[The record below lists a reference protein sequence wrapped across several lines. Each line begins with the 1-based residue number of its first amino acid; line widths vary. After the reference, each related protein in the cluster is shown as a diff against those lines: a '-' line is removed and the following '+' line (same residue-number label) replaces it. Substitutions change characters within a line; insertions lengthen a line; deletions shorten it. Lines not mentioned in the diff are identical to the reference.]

1 MGVGVATRTVEE
13 RRHHPGRGAAG
24 LDGVLRALRAPGPG
38 PCRTSGAASC
48 GTWLCSA
55 VVTDV
60 RDGGSRG
67 AVVSAEGEPDPEFDP
82 DPEFEAVLVRRLA
95 HRYLRVVAD
104 RAAGRPVPQAW
115 GLVLASPTARPA
127 RLALAGAATLLG
139 YDLMLAVVGTCTV
152 LGRTPG
158 VRECAGHHRVAALLA
173 AHGLDM
179 VRRSGDPGEVAAAAG
194 LGAPAVLAAAW
205 ARAAHLWTM
214 RGRPAEAEAEHA
226 ALDLAVRTSIA
237 QVLAGTVLPVRT
249 DVRNVVA
256 R

>member
-1 MGVGVATRTVEE
+1 MGVAVATRAVEE
-13 RRHHPGRGAAG
+13 RRNHPGRGAAG
-24 LDGVLRALRAPGPG
+24 LDGVLRALRTPDLGA
-38 PCRTSGAASC
+38 CRTSGAASC

-60 RDGGSRG
+60 RDGGARG
-67 AVVSAEGEPDPEFDP
+67 AVVSGEGEPDPEF
-82 DPEFEAVLVRRLA
+82 EQVLVRRLA

-104 RAAGRPVPQAW
+104 RVAGRPVPQAW

-139 YDLMLAVVGTCTV
+139 YDLVLAVVGTCTV

-158 VRECAGHHRVAALLA
+158 VRERAGHHRVATLLA

-179 VRRSGDPGEVAAAAG
+179 VRRSGDPVEVAAAAG

-205 ARAAHLWTM
+205 TRAAHLWTV
-214 RGRPAEAEAEHA
+214 RGRPAEAEAEQA
-226 ALDLAVRTSIA
+226 ALDLAVHRSVA
-237 QVLAGTVLPVRT
+237 EVLAGTALPTRT
-249 DVRNVVA
+249 DVRSVVA